1 MYGNVDAAL
10 LWLIILDKYL
20 IKECNMTRIQAEYLI
35 LYNKDD
41 GGKLDVV
48 MSINVDCILMTG
60 RLETLEN
67 IKEMIK
73 LKFNIE
79 YYWKVKRF
87 LGVYCKWG
95 HDAKGLY
102 TKIIMDKDVNKL
114 VDGCEKFTGSDVN
127 DQKTPGAYGTA
138 RSYRHIKLQ
147 FICVPDNV
155 VNYEGGN

>member
-67 IKEMIK
+67 I
-73 LKFNIE
+73 F
-79 YYWKVKRF
+79 R
-87 LGVYCKWG
+87 
-95 HDAKGLY
+95 
-102 TKIIMDKDVNKL
+102 
-114 VDGCEKFTGSDVN
+114 
-127 DQKTPGAYGTA
+127 
-138 RSYRHIKLQ
+138 
-147 FICVPDNV
+147 
-155 VNYEGGN
+155 